1 MKEYST
7 NLHPRREF
15 LRLATLTG
23 AAALTGNA
31 PAATAQPTA
40 SPATTEQTAS
50 SQTADKYEGNDKME
64 FLRVSGNRIVDAKG
78 KKVRLRGTCPG
89 GWMNMEDFI
98 NGHPGAEHTLRAQ
111 MAEVLGPAK
120 AQFFFERMLDYFFNE
135 DDVIFLR
142 KIGANVVRIPLNYR
156 HFEDDAAPFKYK
168 EAGFA
173 RLEEVLRHCETHGLY
188 VILDLHSA
196 QGWQNVHWHSD
207 NASRI
212 SLFWEV
218 QYYQDRYI
226 ALWQEFARRY
236 KNRPVVA
243 GYDVLNE
250 PCSNNSYGDYP
261 WNTYSNFKPNWERM
275 NSLYRRLVNEIRKI
289 DSRHI
294 IFLEGDNY
302 AKEFSGLEKPF
313 DDNLVYSSHNYTAPG
328 FGPGR
333 YPGEIHS
340 RSAAANGPEA
350 WDLNRQKSNFLEA
363 EGTKFTQQ
371 HDVPLWVG
379 EFGSVYNGPSD
390 ENADR
395 LRVLDDQ
402 IGIFERNEAH
412 WTTWNYK
419 DVGVM
424 GMLTLDP
431 SSPYMERIRG
441 LLQKKA
447 ALGTDD
453 WMSWLPP
460 TPIKDATAQLA
471 DQILQ
476 SVGDPHLDE
485 RLNAR
490 CVKQTLL
497 CFYAGTL
504 MQPLYASLFKRLSE
518 NELDLLL
525 SSFSAK
531 KCVPNQGLVEVLGKY
546 MAAPA

>member
-1 MKEYST
+1 
-7 NLHPRREF
+7 
-15 LRLATLTG
+15 
-23 AAALTGNA
+23 
-31 PAATAQPTA
+31 
-40 SPATTEQTAS
+40 
-50 SQTADKYEGNDKME
+50 ME
-64 FLRVSGNRIVDAKG
+64 FLRVSGGHIVDAKG

-111 MAEVLGPAK
+111 MAEVLGPARV
-120 AQFFFERMLDYFFNE
+120 QFFFERMLDYFFNE

-142 KIGANVVRIPLNYR
+142 KTGANVVRIPLNYR
-156 HFEDDAAPFKYK
+156 HFEDDGAPFKYK

-173 RLEEVLRHCETHGLY
+173 RFDQVLRHCENHGLY

-218 QYYQDRYI
+218 PAYQDRYV

-236 KNRPVVA
+236 GNRAVVA

-250 PCSNNSYGDYP
+250 PCSNNDFGDYP
-261 WNTYSNFKPNWERM
+261 WNIYSNYKPNFERM
-275 NSLYRRLVNEIRKI
+275 NAVYRRVVTEIRKI

-313 DDNLVYSSHNYTAPG
+313 DDNLAYSSHNYTVPG
-328 FGPGR
+328 FGPGQ
-333 YPGEIHS
+333 YPGTIHP
-340 RSAAANGPEA
+340 RSAAANGPQV
-350 WDLNRQKSNFLEA
+350 WDLAKQERNFLDA
-363 EGTKFTQQ
+363 EGTEFTSQ
-371 HDVPLWVG
+371 HNVPLWVG
-379 EFGSVYNGPSD
+379 EFGSVYNGPAD

-395 LRVLDDQ
+395 LRALDDQ
-402 IGIFERNEAH
+402 IGLFESNEAH

-424 GMLTLDP
+424 GMLTLDRA
-431 SSPYMERIRG
+431 SPYMERISE
-441 LLQKKA
+441 LLRKKA

-460 TPIKDATAQLA
+460 TPVKDATAQLA
-471 DQILQ
+471 EQIRQ
-476 SVGDPHLDE
+476 VVGDPQLDPQ
-485 RLNAR
+485 LNVR
-490 CVKQTLL
+490 CMTQTLL
-497 CFYAGTL
+497 CFYTGTL
-504 MQPLYASLFKRLSE
+504 MQRLYANLFKGLSE
-518 NELDLLL
+518 NELDHIL

-531 KCVPNQGLVEVLGKY
+531 QCVPNQGLVDVLSKY
-546 MAAPA
+546 MAKPA

>member
-1 MKEYST
+1 MAKKT
-7 NLHPRREF
+7 GDLHPRREF
-15 LRLATLTG
+15 LKLAAFTG
-23 AAALTGNA
+23 AAALAGKSA
-31 PAATAQPTA
+31 PAGAEQPGAPLRLNT
-40 SPATTEQTAS
+40 S
-50 SQTADKYEGNDKME
+50 EGESKME
-64 FLRVSGNRIVDAKG
+64 FLRVKGRDIVDTKG
-78 KKVRLRGTCPG
+78 NKVRLRGTCPG

-120 AQFFFERMLDYFFNE
+120 AQFFFDRLLDYFFNE

-142 KIGANVVRIPLNYR
+142 KAGASVIRIPLNYR

-173 RLEEVLRHCETHGLY
+173 RLDRVLNDCERHGLY

-212 SLFWEV
+212 SLLWTV
-218 QYYQDRYI
+218 SSYQDRYV

-236 KNRPVVA
+236 ANRAVIA
-243 GYDVLNE
+243 GYDILNE
-250 PCSNNSYGDYP
+250 PCSNNEIGDYP
-261 WNTYSNFKPNWERM
+261 WNTASSYKPRWDRM
-275 NSLYRRLVNEIRKI
+275 NSLFRRAVSEIRKI

-302 AKEFSGLEKPF
+302 GKQFFGFDKPF
-313 DDNLVYSSHNYTAPG
+313 DDNIVYSSHNYTPSG
-328 FGPGR
+328 FGPGK
-333 YPGEIHS
+333 YPGTYPS
-340 RSAAANGPEA
+340 GAGAAGGSEV
-350 WDLNRQKSNFLEA
+350 WDLAKQERFFQEA
-363 EGTKFTQQ
+363 EGTRFTQQ

-379 EFGSVYNGPSD
+379 EFGSVYNGPPD
-390 ENADR
+390 ENPDR
-395 LRVLDDQ
+395 LRALDDQ
-402 IGIFERNEAH
+402 IGIFERNGAH

-431 SSPYMERIRG
+431 ASPYMARISD
-441 LLQKKA
+441 LLKKKR

-453 WMSWLPP
+453 WMKWLPP
-460 TPIKDATAQLA
+460 TPVKDATAHLA
-471 DQILQ
+471 GEILQ
-476 SVGDPHLDE
+476 VVSDPQIDP

-490 CVKQTLL
+490 CVTQTLL
-497 CFYAGTL
+497 CFYTGTL
-504 MQPLYASLFKRLSE
+504 MQPLYAGLFKGLSE
-518 NELDLLL
+518 NELDHML

-531 KCVPNQGLVEVLGKY
+531 QCVTNRGLVDVLSKY
-546 MAAPA
+546 MAQPA

>member
-1 MKEYST
+1 MTRKTT
-7 NLHPRREF
+7 NLQPRREF
-15 LRLATLTG
+15 LKLAAFTG
-23 AAALTGNA
+23 AVAFTGKGA
-31 PAATAQPTA
+31 EGA
-40 SPATTEQTAS
+40 TEQTIS
-50 SQTADKYEGNDKME
+50 SQAAENYGGDGKME
-64 FLRVSGNRIVDAKG
+64 FLRVSGRQIVDVNG

-111 MAEVLGPAK
+111 MAEVLGSPR
-120 AQFFFERMLDYFFNE
+120 AQFFFERLLDYFFNE

-142 KIGANVVRIPLNYR
+142 KVGATVVRIPLNYR
-156 HFEDDAAPFKYK
+156 HFEDDSAPFKYK
-168 EAGFA
+168 EAGFG
-173 RLEEVLRHCETHGLY
+173 RLDQVLRHCEKHGLY

-218 QYYQDRYI
+218 GAYQDRYI

-236 KNRPVVA
+236 KNAAVVA

-250 PCSNNSYGDYP
+250 PCSNNSLGDYP
-261 WNTYSNFKPNWERM
+261 WNIYSNYKPNWDRM
-275 NSLYRRLVNEIRKI
+275 NAVYRRLVTEIRKI

-302 AKEFSGLEKPF
+302 AKQFSGLEKPF
-313 DDNLVYSSHNYTAPG
+313 DDNLAYSSHNYTVPG

-333 YPGEIHS
+333 YPGAIQP
-340 RSAAANGPEA
+340 RSAAAKGPEA
-350 WDLNRQKSNFLEA
+350 WDLEKQERFFLDA
-363 EGTKFTQQ
+363 EGTRFTQQ
-371 HDVPLWVG
+371 HNVPLWVG
-379 EFGSVYNGPSD
+379 EFGSVYNGAPD
-390 ENADR
+390 ENGDR
-395 LRVLDDQ
+395 LRAMDDQ
-402 IGIFERNEAH
+402 IGILERNEAH

-431 SSPYMERIRG
+431 ASPYIERISD
-441 LLQKKA
+441 LLRKKA

-460 TPIKDATAQLA
+460 TAVKDATAKLA
-471 DQILQ
+471 DQILEV
-476 SVGDPHLDE
+476 VGDPQLDS

-490 CVKQTLL
+490 CVKQTML
-497 CFYAGTL
+497 CFYTGTL
-504 MQPLYASLFKRLSE
+504 MQPLYASLFKGLSE
-518 NELDLLL
+518 NELDLIL

-531 KCVPNQGLVEVLGKY
+531 RCVPNQGLVDILSKY
-546 MAAPA
+546 MAMPA

>member
-1 MKEYST
+1 MAKKT
-7 NLHPRREF
+7 GDLHPRREF
-15 LRLATLTG
+15 LKLAAFTG
-23 AAALTGNA
+23 AAALAGKSA
-31 PAATAQPTA
+31 PAGAEQPGAPLRLNT
-40 SPATTEQTAS
+40 S
-50 SQTADKYEGNDKME
+50 EGESKME
-64 FLRVSGNRIVDAKG
+64 FLRVKGRDIVDTKG
-78 KKVRLRGTCPG
+78 NKVRLRGTCPG

-120 AQFFFERMLDYFFNE
+120 AQFFFDRLLDYFFNE

-142 KIGANVVRIPLNYR
+142 KAGASVIRIPLNYR

-173 RLEEVLRHCETHGLY
+173 RLDRVLNDCERHGLY

-212 SLFWEV
+212 SLLWTV
-218 QYYQDRYI
+218 SSYQDRYV

-236 KNRPVVA
+236 ANRAVIA
-243 GYDVLNE
+243 GYDILNE
-250 PCSNNSYGDYP
+250 PCSNNEIGDYP
-261 WNTYSNFKPNWERM
+261 WNTGSSYKPRWDRM
-275 NSLYRRLVNEIRKI
+275 NSLFRRLVSEIRKV

-302 AKEFSGLEKPF
+302 GKQFFGFDKPF
-313 DDNLVYSSHNYTAPG
+313 DDNIVYSSHNYTPSG
-328 FGPGR
+328 FGPGK
-333 YPGEIHS
+333 YPGTYPS
-340 RSAAANGPEA
+340 GAGAAGGSEV
-350 WDLNRQKSNFLEA
+350 WDLAKQERFFQEA
-363 EGTKFTQQ
+363 EGTRFTQQ

-379 EFGSVYNGPSD
+379 EFGSVYNGPPD
-390 ENADR
+390 ENPDR
-395 LRVLDDQ
+395 LRALDDQ
-402 IGIFERNEAH
+402 IGIFERNGAH

-431 SSPYMERIRG
+431 ASPYMARISD
-441 LLQKKA
+441 LLKKKR

-453 WMSWLPP
+453 WMKWLPP
-460 TPIKDATAQLA
+460 TPVKDATAHLA
-471 DQILQ
+471 GEILQ
-476 SVGDPHLDE
+476 VVSDPQIDP

-490 CVKQTLL
+490 CVTQTLL
-497 CFYAGTL
+497 CFYTGTL
-504 MQPLYASLFKRLSE
+504 MQPLYAGLFKGLSE
-518 NELDLLL
+518 NELDHML

-531 KCVPNQGLVEVLGKY
+531 QCVTNRGLVDVLSKY
-546 MAAPA
+546 MAQPA

>member
-1 MKEYST
+1 MAKKAGD
-7 NLHPRREF
+7 LHPRREF
-15 LRLATLTG
+15 LKLAAFTG
-23 AAALTGNA
+23 AAALAGKSV
-31 PAATAQPTA
+31 PAGAEQPGPLPLNT
-40 SPATTEQTAS
+40 S
-50 SQTADKYEGNDKME
+50 EGESKME
-64 FLRVSGNRIVDAKG
+64 FLRASGRHIIDTKGNR
-78 KKVRLRGTCPG
+78 VRLRGTCPG

-111 MAEVLGPAK
+111 MAEMLGPAK
-120 AQFFFERMLDYFFNE
+120 AQFFFDRLLNYFFNE

-142 KIGANVVRIPLNYR
+142 KAGASVVRIPLNYR

-173 RLEEVLRHCETHGLY
+173 RLDRALNDCEKHGLY

-212 SLFWEV
+212 SLLWTV
-218 QYYQDRYI
+218 SSYQDRYV

-236 KNRPVVA
+236 ANRTVIA
-243 GYDVLNE
+243 GYDILNE
-250 PCSNNSYGDYP
+250 PCSNNEMGDYP
-261 WNTYSNFKPNWERM
+261 WNTASSYKPRWDRM
-275 NSLYRRLVNEIRKI
+275 NSLFRRVVSEIRKI

-302 AKEFSGLEKPF
+302 GKQFFGFDKPF
-313 DDNLVYSSHNYTAPG
+313 DDNIAYSSHNYTPSG
-328 FGPGR
+328 FGPGK
-333 YPGEIHS
+333 YPGTYPS
-340 RSAAANGPEA
+340 GAGAAGGAEV
-350 WDLNRQKSNFLEA
+350 WDLAKQERFFLEA
-363 EGTKFTQQ
+363 EGTRFTQQ

-390 ENADR
+390 EDLDR
-395 LRVLDDQ
+395 LRALDDQ
-402 IGIFERNEAH
+402 IGIFERNGAH

-431 SSPYMERIRG
+431 ASPYMARISD
-441 LLQKKA
+441 LLKKKR

-453 WMSWLPP
+453 WMKWLPP
-460 TPIKDATAQLA
+460 TPVKDATAHLA
-471 DQILQ
+471 GEILQ
-476 SVGDPHLDE
+476 VVGDPQIDP

-490 CVKQTLL
+490 CVTQTLL
-497 CFYAGTL
+497 CFYTGTL
-504 MQPLYASLFKRLSE
+504 MQPLYAGLFKGLSE
-518 NELDLLL
+518 NELDHIL

-531 KCVPNQGLVEVLGKY
+531 QCVTNRGLVDVLSKY
-546 MAAPA
+546 MAQPA

>member
-1 MKEYST
+1 MTRKTT
-7 NLHPRREF
+7 NLQPRREF
-15 LRLATLTG
+15 LRLAAFTG
-23 AAALTGNA
+23 AAALTGKGGAAEPEQA
-31 PAATAQPTA
+31 PSPQAA
-40 SPATTEQTAS
+40 
-50 SQTADKYEGNDKME
+50 DRYEGDDKME
-64 FLRVSGNRIVDAKG
+64 FLRVSGRSIVDAKG

-111 MAEVLGPAK
+111 MTEVLGPAR

-135 DDVIFLR
+135 DDVVFLR
-142 KIGANVVRIPLNYR
+142 RVGATVVRIPLNYR
-156 HFEDDAAPFKYK
+156 HFEDDAAPFRYK

-173 RLEEVLRHCETHGLY
+173 RLEQVLRHCERHGLY

-218 QYYQDRYI
+218 ASYQDRYI

-236 KNRPVVA
+236 KNRAVIA

-250 PCSNNSYGDYP
+250 PCSNNDLGDYP
-261 WNTYSNFKPNWERM
+261 WNIYSNYKPNWDRM
-275 NSLYRRLVNEIRKI
+275 NSVYRRLVSEIRKI

-302 AKEFSGLEKPF
+302 AHQFSGLEKPF
-313 DDNLVYSSHNYTAPG
+313 DDNLAYSSHNYTVPG

-333 YPGEIHS
+333 YPGAIQP

-350 WDLNRQKSNFLEA
+350 WDLERQERFFLDA
-363 EGTKFTQQ
+363 EGTRFAQQ
-371 HDVPLWVG
+371 HNVPLWVG

-390 ENADR
+390 ENGDR
-395 LRVLDDQ
+395 LRAMDDQ
-402 IGIFERNEAH
+402 IGIFEHNEAH

-424 GMLTLDP
+424 GMLTLDRA
-431 SSPYMERIRG
+431 SPYIERISD
-441 LLQKKA
+441 LLRKKA

-460 TPIKDATAQLA
+460 TAIKDATAQLA
-471 DQILQ
+471 YQILQ
-476 SVGDPHLDE
+476 VVGNPQLDS

-497 CFYAGTL
+497 CFYTGTL
-504 MQPLYASLFKRLSE
+504 MQPLYASLFKGLSE
-518 NELDLLL
+518 NELDLIL

-531 KCVPNQGLVEVLGKY
+531 RCVPNHGLVDILSKH
-546 MAAPA
+546 MAKPA